1 MSYVVELE
9 QFQGPLDLLLKLIES
24 EQLDIT
30 EISLARITEPYVKI
44 IDSQRG
50 QIPPEELADFLL
62 VAAKLVYLKSRAILP
77 GFSDEEIEAS
87 GDLEEQLKTYKRFVA
102 LAEKM
107 GELVRNG
114 QRSFSRPTTVTRLP
128 NELVRPTNVNTDV
141 LVTLYRQV
149 VRRLEPLVALPR
161 VALERVVTIEEKI
174 EDLKTRVRNLMHV
187 SFHRFLAEAQSR
199 HEMIVGFLALLE
211 LVKQRHVKI
220 EQARLFDDVKV
231 QSA

>member
-9 QFQGPLDLLLKLIES
+9 QFQGPLDLLLKLIEA
-24 EQLDIT
+24 EELDIT
-30 EISLARITEPYVKI
+30 DISLARITEPYVQI
-44 IDSQRG
+44 IDAHRG

-77 GFSDEEIEAS
+77 GFTDEEIESS

-114 QRSFSRPTTVTRLP
+114 QRSFSRPATVTRLP
-128 NELVRPTNVNTDV
+128 NEMVQPTNVSADV

>member
-24 EQLDIT
+24 QELDIT
-30 EISLARITEPYVKI
+30 TISLARVTEPYVKLI
-44 IDSQRG
+44 EERRG
-50 QIPPEELADFLL
+50 TIPPEELADFLL

-77 GFSDEEIEAS
+77 GFSDEELESS

-114 QRSFSRPTTVTRLP
+114 QRSFSRPTAVTRLP
-128 NELVRPTNVNTDV
+128 MDVLRPTNANADAM
-141 LVTLYRQV
+141 LSLYRHV
-149 VRRLEPLVALPR
+149 VRRLEPVIALPR

-174 EDLKTRVRNLMHV
+174 EDLKRRVGKLMRV
-187 SFHRFLAEAQSR
+187 SFHRFLAEAESR

-220 EQARLFDDVKV
+220 EQPRLFDDVQV
-231 QSA
+231 HSA